1 MPRIAIIL
9 PILLLLF
16 SSCGRPATVQEC
28 EEIANRVAT
37 LEYEAASKS
46 KSPPQ
51 PDQIQTIRARVH
63 DAMMKGCVGKR
74 ITNRAL
80 QCVRNAKTADIIQ
93 KDCFD

>member
-1 MPRIAIIL
+1 MARLAS
-9 PILLLLF
+9 ILLVLLSI

-28 EEIANRVAT
+28 DEIASRVAT

-63 DAMMKGCVGKR
+63 DAMLKGCVGKR
-74 ITNRAL
+74 ITEKAL
-80 QCVRNAKTADIIQ
+80 RCVRKAKSADAIQ

>member
-1 MPRIAIIL
+1 MPRIAPIL

-16 SSCGRPATVQEC
+16 SSCGRPATLQEC

-46 KSPPQ
+46 KSPPP

-74 ITNRAL
+74 ITQRAI
-80 QCVRNAKTADIIQ
+80 QCVRNAKTADTIQ